1 MRRWELVLLILI
13 FVVIAGIISVGFWQA
28 DNIRAGLLA
37 LTKTSDQ
44 IAVDMNANK
53 KQLEEELQK
62 NYPTIISDFTAEE
75 ERMILDGEITVEEAV
90 AMMQERY
97 EKKLD
102 ELGDIWNSDPQNS
115 DNFFDIDNLEIKDS
129 NGTGK
134 DSKNTSSGS
143 TKGDAKNSG
152 GKTSD
157 GGKGQKSKNSGNVDA
172 IVGDRIV
179 ELYSLKAYYL
189 GQLGQIE
196 ASAKRDYLSL
206 PKEKRGLMGKNTIVN
221 KYMGVAVG
229 HMNAC
234 DAKVNSLLAG
244 LEADL
249 RAANADTS
257 IIKTIRDAYES
268 EKTMKKAYY
277 ASLLD

>member
-13 FVVIAGIISVGFWQA
+13 FVVIAGIVSVGFWQA
-28 DNIRAGLLA
+28 DNIRAGLMA
-37 LTKTSDQ
+37 FTKTSEQ
-44 IAVDMNANK
+44 IAVDMNTNK
-53 KQLEEELQK
+53 KHLEEELQK

-75 ERMILDGEITVEEAV
+75 ERMIMTGEITVEEAV
-90 AMMQERY
+90 EMMQERY
-97 EKKLD
+97 EKKLN
-102 ELGDIWNSDPQNS
+102 ELGDVWNSDSKTPDDFFSVNNS
-115 DNFFDIDNLEIKDS
+115 GAKDS
-129 NGTGK
+129 KGNKK
-134 DSKNTSSGS
+134 DSKNTSSNS
-143 TKGDAKNSG
+143 SKGDSKQSG
-152 GKTSD
+152 
-157 GGKGQKSKNSGNVDA
+157 GGKGQSAKVSGDVDA

-196 ASAKRDYLSL
+196 ASAKSDYLSL
-206 PKEKRGLMGKNTIVN
+206 PKEKRGLVGKNAIVN
-221 KYMGVAVG
+221 KYMGIAMG

-234 DAKVNSLLAG
+234 DAKVNSLLSG
-244 LEADL
+244 LETDL

>member
-13 FVVIAGIISVGFWQA
+13 FIVIAGIVSVGFWQA
-28 DNIRAGLLA
+28 DNIRAGLMA
-37 LTKTSDQ
+37 VTKTSDQ
-44 IAVDMNANK
+44 IAVDMNTNK

-62 NYPTIISDFTAEE
+62 TYPMIISDFTAEE
-75 ERMILDGEITVEEAV
+75 ERMIMTGEITVEEAV
-90 AMMQERY
+90 EMMQERY
-97 EKKLD
+97 EKKLN
-102 ELGDIWNSDPQNS
+102 ELGDIWNYDSISSDDIFNTS
-115 DNFFDIDNLEIKDS
+115 DLTAKDS
-129 NGTGK
+129 KGNKK
-134 DSKNTSSGS
+134 DSKNQPSNSSKVDS
-143 TKGDAKNSG
+143 KQSG
-152 GKTSD
+152 GKA
-157 GGKGQKSKNSGNVDA
+157 SGSAKLSGDVDA

-196 ASAKRDYLSL
+196 ASAKSDYLSL
-206 PKEKRGLMGKNTIVN
+206 PKEKRGLMGKNAIIN
-221 KYMGVAVG
+221 KYMGVAMG
-229 HMNAC
+229 HMNSC

-257 IIKTIRDAYES
+257 IVKTIRDAYES